1 MKNIVVQKFGG
12 TSVRNLECMKQVLN
26 NVRRPLAAGSKVI
39 VVLSAMAGETNRLLA
54 LAKEWSAT
62 PDAAELDSLV
72 STGEQ
77 ISVALFA
84 MMAKDQG
91 IRCRSVLGFQVP
103 IISTDAYGKA
113 RIESIDSEKLIKL
126 LDGYDV
132 LVMAG
137 FQGVDADSRITTL
150 GRGGSDTSAVAV

>member
-62 PDAAELDSLV
+62 TDAAELDSLV

-84 MMAKDQG
+84 MMADRK
-91 IRCRSVLGFQVP
+91 SVV
-103 IISTDAYGKA
+103 
-113 RIESIDSEKLIKL
+113 
-126 LDGYDV
+126 
-132 LVMAG
+132 
-137 FQGVDADSRITTL
+137 
-150 GRGGSDTSAVAV
+150 